1 MASNY
6 RKSFNFKNGVQVD
19 TDNFVV
25 DPIGRVGIGTSS
37 PREFLDIY
45 GNNNGAVRVRGPVRI
60 TGLTTT
66 TKLYAGIGTIDNLIG
81 TASSIGIGTFEQLQV
96 GNSPAVTNLI
106 GYAYT
111 AWITDD
117 GGIGLRTDSVVGIG
131 TTTDANY
138 ALLIGSVPV
147 EGVDGIGFKDG
158 NIRATGVITATD
170 FVGSLTGLAS
180 SATVL
185 ETSRNFEI
193 TGDLIGTA
201 ISFNGSDN
209 VSIAGTLS
217 TTFSAETTG
226 IITAHTLSGV
236 LTASSGYI
244 GTATVKDLDQV
255 TGGIATFVNIDGSYG
270 NFDNLDV
277 GVGTV
282 KTLIADNSTQATTT
296 LTVRNTNATD
306 TSEISIGKSNTGGNQ
321 SAKISYTSGDKNL
334 DIKNYD
340 TGDINLHL
348 HSGVTGVN
356 TGGFKLKYKNDII
369 FHSDYEGNVSIKKD
383 DADDGIALDVSGCGQ
398 FTSGLKVTGIV
409 TVTQGNG
416 SFELDPTDPPLLAS
430 SNIDITNE
438 NQNVL
443 NRLQVGILSST
454 DPDTSLNLGINTTTG
469 EPVLKIFQDNMTF
482 GYDDNE
488 LGRPFTALFDNTN
501 VSIAGTQGGKLT
513 ADRIEA
519 IGGVSKIISPI
530 TITRPG
536 NTIAGNAVISG
547 INTSSLTVGL
557 AVTHADPNVLIGGR
571 TIAGFSENSITLN
584 SPANGTINNGL
595 FVIDNVG
602 QGEVHLSGNLNNHDN
617 RRFTKLGI
625 TTIYNDFAFQIGDTP
640 TAPEDK
646 MLYLDL
652 FDVSQES
659 KADRF
664 LYLNSQVAV
673 GIGTTTLKPYNT
685 PGYNIILNESNP
697 FIKRDSGLGIAGK
710 LVIRRGSDQLK
721 LDDGT
726 ASSSLISH
734 FSPEGRDDP
743 RISNT
748 GSNEDW
754 NVDLGV
760 PHFNPGGNLDIDT
773 ISTSMIFDGS
783 LSIVPFPAKA
793 VSGYGDPGTPTG
805 SYAQGG
811 IAADNTDRTV
821 DPNTGETHG
830 DRLTMVGIN
839 TYIPRSVVD
848 FSGASATMNSY
859 MLIPSLSGSD
869 ITTMAALWQQTSGI
883 GTAKA
888 KRVTPNGVPG
898 GALVYNT
905 TTDTIQVR
913 DTANSFRTLGSP
925 KVVQGYVSNGQ
936 VSHGGSNLVTSEV
949 STGLSASITLRSSNS
964 KVMVNVTQPFGGND
978 VIGEIIL
985 KRTIGGATQTLVI
998 TNHGSESGGKISGTA
1013 SISYLDTPGNTG
1025 PVTYETFG
1033 RRVRGTVS
1041 SIFSTNSSWADSGS
1055 QLPRDSHITL
1065 MEIE

>member
-45 GNNNGAVRVRGPVRI
+45 GNDNGAVSVRGPVRI

-66 TKLYAGIGTIDNLIG
+66 TKLHAGIGTIDNLTG

-117 GGIGLRTDSVVGIG
+117 GGIGLRTDSSVGIG
-131 TTTDANY
+131 TTTSANY
-138 ALLIGSVPV
+138 ALLIGSLPTVA
-147 EGVDGIGFKDG
+147 GVDGIGFKDG
-158 NIRATGVITATD
+158 DIRATGVITATD
-170 FVGSLTGLAS
+170 FVGSLTGIAS
-180 SATVL
+180 TAKTL
-185 ETSRNFEI
+185 ETARDFQI
-193 TGDLIGTA
+193 TGDLEGAA
-201 ISFNGSDN
+201 ISFDGSAN

-217 TTFSAETTG
+217 TSFSAETTG
-226 IITAHTLSGV
+226 IITAHTLSGL

-244 GTATVKDLDQV
+244 GTATIKHLDQA

-277 GVGTV
+277 GIGTV

-296 LTVRNTNATD
+296 ITVRNNNETSD

-321 SAKISYTSGDKNL
+321 SAKISYSSGDKNL

-383 DADDGIALDVSGCGQ
+383 DADAGIALDVSGCGQ
-398 FTSGLKVTGIV
+398 FSSGLKVTGIV

-430 SNIDITNE
+430 SNINITNE

-454 DPDTSLNLGINTTTG
+454 DPDSSLNLGINTTTG
-469 EPVLKIFQDNMTF
+469 EPVLKIFQDSMTF

-488 LGRPFTALFDNTN
+488 LDRPFTALFDNTN
-501 VSIAGTQGGKLT
+501 VSIAGTQGAKLT

-571 TIAGFSENSITLN
+571 TIAGFSKNSITLN
-584 SPANGTINNGL
+584 SPANATINNGL

-602 QGEVHLSGNLNNHDN
+602 EGEVHLSGNLNNHDN

-685 PGYNIILNESNP
+685 PGYNIILNETNP
-697 FIKRDSGLGIAGK
+697 FIKRGTGLGIAGK
-710 LVIRRGSDQLK
+710 LVIRKGSDQLK

-760 PHFNPGGNLDIDT
+760 PHFNPGGNFDIDT

-805 SYAQGG
+805 SYTLGG

-859 MLIPSLSGSD
+859 MLIPSLSGTD

-888 KRVTPNGVPG
+888 KRVTPSGVPG

-905 TTDTIQVR
+905 TADQIQVR
-913 DTANSFRTLGSP
+913 DTASTFRNLSPIIAGARCAANGTLA
-925 KVVQGYVSNGQ
+925 
-936 VSHGGSNLVTSEV
+936 GGSNLSCNKTGTGVYEYTLSNAAKSVNYIVQVHIEGINTHTTYAKFV
-949 STGLSASITLRSSNS
+949 ISSTTR
-964 KVMVNVTQPFGGND
+964 FD
-978 VIGEIIL
+978 V
-985 KRTIGGATQTLVI
+985 QTF
-998 TNHGSESGGKISGTA
+998 
-1013 SISYLDTPGNTG
+1013 DTPSAT
-1025 PVTYETFG
+1025 
-1033 RRVRGTVS
+1033 
-1041 SIFSTNSSWADSGS
+1041 STDAD
-1055 QLPRDSHITL
+1055 HNVVV
-1065 MEIE
+1065 IEF